1 MKKIVKN
8 AASLFLSAALL
19 SSPLAVDG
27 FNATA
32 FAAGDITTKVIYA
45 EDGTAILEITPSVWE
60 NQIRYTTDG
69 SVPTA
74 DSPLYV
80 STLSITKKTVVRI
93 AEFEDGKK
101 INGVKTT
108 VTPKT
113 APVSFF
119 VEQNYDE
126 GTATITMD
134 CETVGAKIYY
144 TIDGSKPSEDSTLY
158 TSPINVGENIK
169 IRARAYCDGCQ
180 TKTTYIRNVKIKK
193 NAAVEETEV
202 EVKDVSSESSKETSE
217 KAETKTEAAEKTSKT
232 EKTETK
238 TETETKTKKI
248 VVEKDSEESSVKE
261 KIDYK
266 ITYMDTASKSY
277 VNLIK
282 SKTTNYFRYTTDG
295 SAVTKSSK
303 KYSSRVPFKEPGV
316 FRAKE
321 YSKNGEL
328 VATLRINVKIKC
340 AEVTF
345 DCIEIERNTRTIVL
359 DCKTPG
365 ATIYYTTDGSI
376 PTEENGRKYD
386 EPIIVS
392 DEADI
397 RAIAV
402 KDDYK
407 KSNLSWDIAG
417 RIPLNITDF
426 DFSDPIYAEAAEL
439 FNEKRYANGY
449 NTLPLDEKLT
459 KAACIRA
466 KEISSFTMHTRPDG
480 SAYGTAIMQTG
491 VDFDYGSETYSYTTG
506 GASSFI
512 NEIVSDKANYNGLFK
527 TGFTARKLG
536 IGCYTKGVVTYW
548 VILITD

>member
-80 STLSITKKTVVRI
+80 STLSITKETVVRI

-193 NAAVEETEV
+193 NAVVEETEV
-202 EVKDVSSESSKETSE
+202 EVKDTSSETSKETSE

-238 TETETKTKKI
+238 TETETKKI

-266 ITYMDTASKSY
+266 ITYMDTTSKSY

-282 SKTTNYFRYTTDG
+282 SKATNYFRYTTDG

-303 KYSSRVPFKEPGV
+303 KYSSRVLFKEPGV

-345 DCIEIERNTRTIVL
+345 DCIEIEKTTRTIAL
-359 DCKTPG
+359 NCSTPG
-365 ATIYYTTDGSI
+365 ATIYYSIDGTI
-376 PTEENGRKYD
+376 PTEETGRKYD

-392 DEADI
+392 AEADI
-397 RAIAV
+397 KAIAV
-402 KDDYK
+402 RDDYK

-417 RIPLNITDF
+417 RVPLILVNF
-426 DFSDPIYAEAAEL
+426 DFSNPIYAEIAEL
-439 FNEKRYANGY
+439 FNAKRVANGY
-449 NTLPLDEKLT
+449 NRIALDEKLT
-459 KAACIRA
+459 EAACIRA
-466 KEISSFTMHTRPDG
+466 KEISSHLGHVRPDG
-480 SAYGTAIMQTG
+480 GVYRSAIEQTG
-491 VDFDYGSETYSYTTG
+491 VEFMYSSETYTYSTCS
-506 GASSFI
+506 ASDFVNKI
-512 NEIVSDKANYNGLFK
+512 TSDDNNYNTLFR
-527 TGFTARKLG
+527 TGFNAGKLG
-536 IGCYTKGVVTYW
+536 VGHYRRGVVDYW